1 MASEQ
6 NKRELQEKLDV
17 LVVARFGGG
26 YETACAHYD
35 ADHDGSI
42 SKAELKA
49 LLADAGIGSRWTRWA
64 WANAIIKEVD
74 CDGDGLVSWPE
85 FTAVFE
91 ARKNEI
97 NPTRGLPRV

>member
-1 MASEQ
+1 MATEQ

-17 LVVARFGGG
+17 LVVARFGGD
-26 YETACAHYD
+26 YKAAFAHYD

-42 SKAELKA
+42 SNTEVKA
-49 LLADAGIGSRWTRWA
+49 LLADAGIGSRWSRWA

-91 ARKNEI
+91 ARKNQI